1 MAKADIQNTFGWLDE
16 ITVKK
21 SHPDSFSQKSWDN
34 WNSYMI
40 HRWVSQ
46 NPNYIDIVNYVQ
58 KMNPQGKKEI
68 YSVYRELI
76 PRKKQWNKY
85 IKNEN
90 KKNYQDLS
98 EYLIKY
104 YQCSVKETYNYIDIL
119 GKDGVRSILT
129 DMGLEK
135 KEITK
140 LFKKA
145 KL

>member
-1 MAKADIQNTFGWLDE
+1 MSQIEVKNIFGWLDE

-34 WNSYMI
+34 WNSYMV

-46 NPNYIDIVNYVQ
+46 NPDYIDIANYVQ
-58 KMNPQGKKEI
+58 KMNPQSKKEI
-68 YSVYRELI
+68 YSIYRELI

-90 KKNYQDLS
+90 KKNYQELS
-98 EYLIKY
+98 EYLTKY
-104 YQCSVKETYNYIDIL
+104 YQCSVKEVYDYIDIL
-119 GKDGVRSILT
+119 GKDGVESTLMG
-129 DMGLEK
+129 MGLEK
-135 KEITK
+135 KEAEK
-140 LFKKA
+140 LIKKA

>member
-1 MAKADIQNTFGWLDE
+1 MSKIEVSNIWGWLDE

-21 SHPDSFSQKSWDN
+21 SHPSSFSQKSWDN

-40 HRWVSQ
+40 HKWISQ
-46 NPNYIDIVNYVQ
+46 NPNYIDIANYVQ

-90 KKNYQDLS
+90 KKNYQELS

-104 YQCSVKETYNYIDIL
+104 YQCSVKETHDYIDIL
-119 GKDGVRSILT
+119 GKDGVKSILE

-140 LFKKA
+140 LFKKT

>member
-46 NPNYIDIVNYVQ
+46 NPSYIDIVNYVQ

-90 KKNYQDLS
+90 KKNYQELS

-104 YQCSVKETYNYIDIL
+104 YQCSVKET
-119 GKDGVRSILT
+119 
-129 DMGLEK
+129 
-135 KEITK
+135 
-140 LFKKA
+140 
-145 KL
+145 